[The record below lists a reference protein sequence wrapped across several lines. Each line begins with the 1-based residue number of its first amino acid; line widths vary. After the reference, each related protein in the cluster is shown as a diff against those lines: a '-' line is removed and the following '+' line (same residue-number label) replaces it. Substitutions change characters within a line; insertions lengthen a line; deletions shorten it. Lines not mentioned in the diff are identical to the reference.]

1 MDTKARSIHML
12 SAGDP
17 LHIWEHIQIE
27 SERLEG
33 SILCKQESEKKK
45 KAGVAIPIS
54 DEVDLK
60 IKYIVKDKE
69 G

>member
-1 MDTKARSIHML
+1 MQTGIR
-12 SAGDP
+12 
-17 LHIWEHIQIE
+17 
-27 SERLEG
+27 
-33 SILCKQESEKKK
+33 KK

-60 IKYIVKDKE
+60 IKYIVKDKD

>member
-1 MDTKARSIHML
+1 ML

-27 SERLEG
+27 SEKLEG
-33 SILCKQESEKKK
+33 SILCKQESEK

>member
-1 MDTKARSIHML
+1 ML

-27 SERLEG
+27 SERMEG
-33 SILCKQESEKKK
+33 NILCKQESEKKQK

-60 IKYIVKDKE
+60 IKYILKDKE